1 MGRSIGRIRRKR
13 DHHQRPGKMSK
24 GVNTDIALTH
34 ILSRKKQTL
43 VASLGVTVG
52 ITAFVFLNS
61 LILGFNR
68 FFDGSIFKSMPHMR
82 IYKDDEIS
90 RSLANKKD
98 SSSTTV
104 VINPKILNKTKNLIN
119 PQSLV
124 DAIKKQPEVVA
135 AAQWVTVNL
144 FYTSGKSQLNGN
156 AAGANIREAD
166 AMFKITE
173 TMVEGHVENLESVSN
188 GILVG
193 VGIADKLNLRLNDNL
208 TVISSLGAGKV
219 MKVVGIF
226 KTSNSITDKTKSYM
240 NLSAAQQL
248 LREGPSY
255 VTDIYVNIKEPDKV
269 TEYKGNIE
277 KLTGYKVEDWKE
289 ANETFVA
296 ASKTRSVMMR
306 SISAAI
312 LLVAAFGIY
321 NILNM
326 TIMQKLNDIA
336 ILKATGF
343 SGKDVIKIFVTEALI
358 MGSFGTAI
366 GLMIASI
373 LVNLLSHVYIG
384 GDIGYFPI
392 GFEPSIVLLG
402 AIVGMVVT
410 TGAGFIPARN
420 AAKVDPVEIFRK

>member
-1 MGRSIGRIRRKR
+1 MI
-13 DHHQRPGKMSK
+13 K
-24 GVNTDIALTH
+24 GVNTEIALTH

-68 FFDGSIFKSMPHMR
+68 FFDGSIFKSMPHVR
-82 IYKDDEIS
+82 IYKDDAVS
-90 RSLANKKD
+90 QPLLNSPQN
-98 SSSTTV
+98 TNV
-104 VINPKILNKTKNLIN
+104 VVNPKILNESKNLID
-119 PQSLV
+119 PQRLLNE
-124 DAIKKQPEVVA
+124 IKKQNGVTA

-144 FYTSGKSQLNGN
+144 FYTSGKSQVNGV
-156 AAGANIREAD
+156 ASGASITEAN
-166 AMFKITE
+166 AMFDIQS
-173 TMVEGHVENLESVSN
+173 TMLVGDVKSLQSVPN
-188 GILVG
+188 GIIIG
-193 VGIADKLNLRLNDNL
+193 VGIADKLNLRLDENV
-208 TVISSLGAGKV
+208 TVISSLGASKI

-226 KTSNSITDKTKSYM
+226 KTSNSITDKSRSYM
-240 NLSAAQQL
+240 NLPAAQQL
-248 LREGPSY
+248 MREGPSY
-255 VTDIYVNIKEPDKV
+255 VTDIYVNILDPQKV
-269 TEYKGNIE
+269 ELYKPMLQ
-277 KLTGYKVEDWKE
+277 KVSGYKVEDWKE

-343 SGKDVIKIFVTEALI
+343 SGKDVIKIFVTEAFI
-358 MGSFGTAI
+358 MGFLGTAA
-366 GLMIASI
+366 GLLLASFLI
-373 LVNLLSHVYIG
+373 NLLSRVYIG

-392 GFEPSIVLLG
+392 RFEPTILALG
-402 AIVGMVVT
+402 AFIGMLVT
-410 TGAGFIPARN
+410 VGAGFFPARN
-420 AAKVDPVEIFRK
+420 AAKVDPIEIFRK

>member
-1 MGRSIGRIRRKR
+1 
-13 DHHQRPGKMSK
+13 MSK
-24 GVNTDIALTH
+24 GVNIEIALTH

-68 FFDGSIFKSMPHMR
+68 FFDGSIFKSMPHIR

-90 RSLANKKD
+90 KSLAGKKD
-98 SSSTTV
+98 SSITTV
-104 VINPKILNKTKNLIN
+104 VVNPKILNKTKNLIN

-124 DAIKKQPEVVA
+124 NSIKTQPEVVT

-144 FYTSGKSQLNGN
+144 FYTSGKSQLNGI
-156 AAGANIREAD
+156 AAGAHIREAD
-166 AMFKITE
+166 AMFNITE
-173 TMVEGHVENLESVSN
+173 TMVEGRAENLESISN
-188 GILVG
+188 GILIG

-208 TVISSLGAGKV
+208 TVISSLGASKV

-240 NLSAAQQL
+240 NLGAAQQL

-255 VTDIYVNIKEPDKV
+255 VTDIYVNIKDPDKV
-269 TEYKGNIE
+269 TEHKAGFE

-358 MGSFGTAI
+358 MGSFGTLI
-366 GLMIASI
+366 GLILASI
-373 LVNLLSHVYIG
+373 LVNLLSKVYIG
-384 GDIGYFPI
+384 GDIGFFPI
-392 GFEPSIVLLG
+392 GFEPQIVALG

-410 TGAGFIPARN
+410 TGAGFFPARN

>member
-1 MGRSIGRIRRKR
+1 MK
-13 DHHQRPGKMSK
+13 K
-24 GVNTDIALTH
+24 GVNLEIALTH

-68 FFDGSIFKSMPHMR
+68 FFDGTIFKSMPHMR

-90 RSLANKKD
+90 RSLAPKKD
-98 SSSTTV
+98 SSTLTV

-119 PQSLV
+119 PQLLV
-124 DAIKKQPEVVA
+124 NEIKHQPDVVA

-144 FYTSGKSQLNGN
+144 FYTIGTTQLNGV
-156 AAGANIREAD
+156 ASGANIKEAD
-166 AMFKITE
+166 AMFDITS
-173 TMVEGHVENLESVSN
+173 TMVEGDVQNLESVTN
-188 GILVG
+188 GILIG
-193 VGIADKLNLRLNDNL
+193 AGIAEKLNLRLNDNL
-208 TVISSLGAGKV
+208 TVISSLGASKV
-219 MKVVGIF
+219 MKVVGVF
-226 KTSNSITDKTKSYM
+226 KTSNSITDKTRSYM
-240 NLSAAQQL
+240 NLAAAQQL
-248 LREGPSY
+248 LREGPSF
-255 VTDIYVNIKEPDKV
+255 VTDIYINIKEPDKV
-269 TEYKGNIE
+269 VQYKPAFE
-277 KLTGYKVEDWKE
+277 KISGYKVEEWKE

-296 ASKTRSVMMR
+296 AAKTRSVMMR

-343 SGKDVIKIFVTEALI
+343 SGKDVVKIFVGEAII
-358 MGSFGTAI
+358 MGTFGTFI
-366 GLMIASI
+366 GLGLATL
-373 LVNLLSHVYIG
+373 LVNLVSHVYVG
-384 GDIGYFPI
+384 GDIGFFPI
-392 GFEPSIVLLG
+392 RFESSIMALG
-402 AIVGMVVT
+402 AFVGILVT
-410 TGAGFIPARN
+410 TAAGFIPARN

>member
-1 MGRSIGRIRRKR
+1 
-13 DHHQRPGKMSK
+13 MSK
-24 GVNTDIALTH
+24 GVNTEIALTH
-34 ILSRKKQTL
+34 ILSRKKQTF

-98 SSSTTV
+98 SSSATV

-124 DAIKKQPEVVA
+124 DAIKRQPEVVA

-144 FYTSGKSQLNGN
+144 FYTSGKSQLSGN

-166 AMFKITE
+166 AMFNITE
-173 TMVEGHVENLESVSN
+173 TMVEGNVQSLESVTN
-188 GILVG
+188 GILIG
-193 VGIADKLNLRLNDNL
+193 VGIAEKLNLRLNDNL
-208 TVISSLGAGKV
+208 TVISSLGASKV

-277 KLTGYKVEDWKE
+277 KLTGYKAEDWKE

-358 MGSFGTAI
+358 MGTFGTAI
-366 GLMIASI
+366 GLLIASI

>member
-1 MGRSIGRIRRKR
+1 MKR
-13 DHHQRPGKMSK
+13 
-24 GVNTDIALTH
+24 GVNSEIALTH

-68 FFDGSIFKSMPHMR
+68 FFDNQIFKSMPHMR
-82 IYKDDEIS
+82 VYKDDEIS
-90 RSLANKKD
+90 KSLVTKKD
-98 SSSTTV
+98 SAALTV
-104 VINPKILNKTKNLIN
+104 VVNPKILNKTKNLIN
-119 PQSLV
+119 PQLLV
-124 DAIKKQPEVVA
+124 QEIKHHPDVVA

-144 FYTSGKSQLNGN
+144 FYTSGKSQMNGV
-156 AAGANIREAD
+156 ASGANIKEAD
-166 AMFKITE
+166 AMFDIAS
-173 TMVEGHVENLESVSN
+173 TMIEGKAENLESVTN
-188 GILVG
+188 GILIG
-193 VGIADKLNLRLNDNL
+193 VGIAEKLNIRLNDNL
-208 TVISSLGAGKV
+208 TVISSLGASKV

-226 KTSNSITDKTKSYM
+226 STSNSISDKTKSYM

-255 VTDIYVNIKEPDKV
+255 VTDIYINVKEPDKV
-269 TEYKGNIE
+269 VEYKPQFE
-277 KLTGYKVEDWKE
+277 KISGYKVEEWKE

-306 SISAAI
+306 SISGAI

-343 SGKDVIKIFVTEALI
+343 SGKDVVKIFVTEAVI
-358 MGSFGTAI
+358 MGFFGTCI
-366 GLMIASI
+366 GLGLATII
-373 LVNLLSHVYIG
+373 VNLVSHVYVG
-384 GDIGYFPI
+384 GDIGFFPI
-392 GFEPSIVLLG
+392 RFEPTIIGLG
-402 AIVGMVVT
+402 ALIGLIVT
-410 TGAGFIPARN
+410 TAAGFIPARN

>member
-1 MGRSIGRIRRKR
+1 MKKDVDS
-13 DHHQRPGKMSK
+13 
-24 GVNTDIALTH
+24 DIALTH

-68 FFDGSIFKSMPHMR
+68 FFDGSIFKSMPHIR
-82 IYKDDEIS
+82 IYKDDAIS
-90 RSLANKKD
+90 KPLAA
-98 SSSTTV
+98 STYPNSTNV
-104 VINPKILNKTKNLIN
+104 VINPKILNESKNLID
-119 PQSLV
+119 PQRLV
-124 DAIKKQPEVVA
+124 DEIKKQKDIKA
-135 AAQWVTVNL
+135 AALWVTVNL
-144 FYTSGKSQLNGN
+144 FYTSGRSQVNGV
-156 AAGANIREAD
+156 ASGANIGDAD
-166 AMFKITE
+166 AMFDIQS
-173 TMVEGHVENLESVSN
+173 TMLVGDVKNLQHVTN
-188 GILVG
+188 GIIIG
-193 VGIADKLNLRLNDNL
+193 VGIADKLNLRVNENV
-208 TVISSLGAGKV
+208 TVISSLGASKI

-226 KTSNSITDKTKSYM
+226 KTSNSITDKTRSYM

-248 LREGPSY
+248 MREGPSY
-255 VTDIYVNIKEPDKV
+255 VTDIYVNIQDPQKV
-269 TEYKGNIE
+269 DMYKPSLQKIS
-277 KLTGYKVEDWKE
+277 GYKIEDWKE

-336 ILKATGF
+336 ILKAIGF
-343 SGKDVIKIFVTEALI
+343 SGRDVVRIFVTEALI
-358 MGSFGTAI
+358 MGFFGTLG
-366 GLMIASI
+366 GLLLASV
-373 LVNLLSHVYIG
+373 LVNLLSRVYIG

-392 GFEPSIVLLG
+392 GFEPSIISLG
-402 AIVGMVVT
+402 GIIGILVT
-410 TGAGFIPARN
+410 LGAGFFPARN

>member
-1 MGRSIGRIRRKR
+1 MK
-13 DHHQRPGKMSK
+13 K
-24 GVNTDIALTH
+24 GVNTEIALTH

-61 LILGFNR
+61 LIIGFNR

-90 RSLANKKD
+90 RSPADKKD
-98 SSSTTV
+98 SSLATV
-104 VINPKILNKTKNLIN
+104 VINPKILNKTKNLID
-119 PQSLV
+119 PKSLV
-124 DAIKKQPEVVA
+124 EIIKKQPDVVA

-144 FYTSGKSQLNGN
+144 FYTSGKSQLNGVS
-156 AAGANIREAD
+156 AGANIREAD

-173 TMVEGHVENLESVSN
+173 TMVEGNVQNLESVTN
-188 GILVG
+188 GILIG
-193 VGIADKLNLRLNDNL
+193 VGIAEKLNLRLNDNL
-208 TVISSLGAGKV
+208 TVISSLGASKI

-240 NLSAAQQL
+240 NLNAAQQL

-255 VTDIYVNIKEPDKV
+255 VTDIYVNIKDADKV
-269 TEYKGNIE
+269 TEYKGNFE

-358 MGSFGTAI
+358 MGSFGTCI
-366 GLMIASI
+366 GLVIASI